1 MLTECY
7 QGGWGSKNPNF
18 MLTLYVRLPLCTKS
32 LKTHGLINILVLS
45 VQIHITQ
52 QIKAFPVFYYVQV
65 YASVWGS
72 LGVKAY
78 VY

>member
-45 VQIHITQ
+45 VQIHVTQ
-52 QIKAFPVFYYVQV
+52 HIQAFLVYYVQV
-65 YASVWGS
+65 YASAQGS